1 MIEEHVPVA
10 AGVRLHVL
18 RWPGPERPY
27 LLVHGLS
34 SNARVWAGTAARLSA
49 AGHQVVAVD
58 LRGHGESDVPPD
70 GYDTETAAAD
80 LGALVAALE
89 LGEPVVAGQSWGGN
103 VVLEYATRY
112 PLHGLAMLDGG
123 WLHLADQFP
132 DPDSA
137 WKVLAPPRLNGMR
150 MSDFHARLRA
160 AHPDWP
166 ESGILGTLGNLVEL
180 PDGTA
185 RARLSRDHHESI
197 VRSMWRSRPRDRY
210 PLVRVPT
217 LLMPAVREGDQHS
230 ERSRKLVEEAAATI
244 PDATVAWYEDA
255 DHDLHAQYPDRV
267 ASDLLGLA

>member
-1 MIEEHVPVA
+1 MIEERVPVA
-10 AGVRLHVL
+10 DGVRLHVL

-34 SNARVWAGTAARLSA
+34 SNARVWAGTADRLSA
-49 AGHQVVAVD
+49 AGHPVVAVD
-58 LRGHGESDVPPD
+58 LRGHGESDAPPD
-70 GYDTETAAAD
+70 GYDTGTAAAD

-112 PLHGLAMLDGG
+112 PLHGLALLDGG

-132 DPDSA
+132 DADAA
-137 WKVLAPPRLNGMR
+137 WRVLAPPRFNGMR
-150 MSDFHARLRA
+150 LSDFHARLRS

-185 RARLSRDHHESI
+185 RARLARDHHESI
-197 VRSMWRSRPRDRY
+197 VRSMYLLPPRDRY

-217 LLMPAVREGDQHS
+217 LLMPAVRDGDAHAA
-230 ERSRKLVEEAAATI
+230 RARKLVAEAAAAI
-244 PDATVAWYEDA
+244 PDATVAWYEGA